1 MISGYFAATCCAISE
16 LVTPALYHIPTHNA
30 QWGEERNVSQQAKR
44 ESAFRNILGLIM
56 ASLSSE
62 AYIDATGS
70 WIAMAYRIWLDYCP
84 ADLNTTTQDW
94 RGLFSGLQVRSTL
107 SSTPFI
113 FDTQHIFSQ
122 VIDIEHASM
131 HMSYPLLPRHAP
143 APGIQ
148 RLDSQQGNAFQ
159 GLAEM
164 MHFGLSHFVGRGLP
178 TIWSSISADGTEMV
192 SEPRSPFT
200 PNDLQIIRH
209 WARKLD
215 DWLVLYNGASRKSL
229 PHKN

>member
-1 MISGYFAATCCAISE
+1 
-16 LVTPALYHIPTHNA
+16 
-30 QWGEERNVSQQAKR
+30 
-44 ESAFRNILGLIM
+44 
-56 ASLSSE
+56 
-62 AYIDATGS
+62 
-70 WIAMAYRIWLDYCP
+70 
-84 ADLNTTTQDW
+84 
-94 RGLFSGLQVRSTL
+94 
-107 SSTPFI
+107 
-113 FDTQHIFSQ
+113 
-122 VIDIEHASM
+122 M

-178 TIWSSISADGTEMV
+178 TIWSSIGADCTEIA
-192 SEPRSPFT
+192 SEARSPFT

-215 DWLVLYNGASRKSL
+215 DWLVLYNGTSRESTQYEREKTDFSKADISQNPVHRIGREYFSCCNIISINSTSFQYITL
-229 PHKN
+229 LADSI